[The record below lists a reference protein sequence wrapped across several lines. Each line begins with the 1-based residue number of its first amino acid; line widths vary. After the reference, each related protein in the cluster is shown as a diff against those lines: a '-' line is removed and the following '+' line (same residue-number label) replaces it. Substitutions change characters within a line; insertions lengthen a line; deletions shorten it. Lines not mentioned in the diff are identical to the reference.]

1 MKNNNECV
9 LGTQLKLNIHIDPLG
24 SLHMD
29 DYDFECKFF
38 VYQNKTVT
46 IQKQQMAKID
56 NDNYL
61 ALLDTMPLGI
71 GNLHITLTAY
81 IPDND
86 FNGQIRKEIV
96 CVPTDIN
103 IINCV

>member
-46 IQKQQMAKID
+46 IQK
-56 NDNYL
+56 
-61 ALLDTMPLGI
+61 
-71 GNLHITLTAY
+71 
-81 IPDND
+81 
-86 FNGQIRKEIV
+86 
-96 CVPTDIN
+96 
-103 IINCV
+103 